1 MAPDSKF
8 ETAARQAGW
17 TPIYSAFTRHGVT
30 IAYVS
35 WEVLCREER
44 IDPDSATPHPDTA
57 VSP

>member
-1 MAPDSKF
+1 MAQEAQF

-17 TPIYSAFTRHGVT
+17 TPLHGAFTRYGVT

-35 WEVLCREER
+35 WEVLCRSEG
-44 IDPDSATPHPDTA
+44 IDLAHPDTA